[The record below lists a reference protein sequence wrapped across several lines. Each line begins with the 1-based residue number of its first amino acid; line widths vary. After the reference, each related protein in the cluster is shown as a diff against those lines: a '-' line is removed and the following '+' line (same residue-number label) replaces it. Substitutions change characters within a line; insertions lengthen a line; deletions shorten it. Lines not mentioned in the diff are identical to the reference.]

1 VYLDDRRILHRKR
14 PVMAPGEMESIV
26 LKKQELMD
34 CEGLTQ
40 IVVKIEE
47 A

>member
-1 VYLDDRRILHRKR
+1 
-14 PVMAPGEMESIV
+14 MAPGEMESIV

-34 CEGLTQ
+34 CEGLNQ

>member
-1 VYLDDRRILHRKR
+1 MTKKR

-26 LKKQELMD
+26 LERKKLEEYPHLQEI
-34 CEGLTQ
+34 TIQ
-40 IVVKIEE
+40 IEE